1 MTAAAPT
8 SRPDL
13 VERVERLAAGR
24 PRTLIGIAGLPGAGK
39 TTVAVALVEDLRA
52 RGVAAAHVP
61 MDGFHLADVALDAL
75 GRRGRKGA
83 IDTFD
88 ADGYA
93 ALLAR
98 IRSGRGTTIW
108 APAFERDIEQPIAG
122 SIAIPP
128 ETTVIV
134 SEGNYLLAEQEPWPV
149 IRELFDDV
157 WFVEVDDPLRRERLV
172 ARHVRFGK
180 TPAEAADWVERVDE
194 VNARLIASS
203 AGRADLALTSE

>member
-1 MTAAAPT
+1 MTVAASI

-13 VERVERLAAGR
+13 VERVERLVAGR

-39 TTVAVALVEDLRA
+39 TTVALALVEDLRA
-52 RGVAAAHVP
+52 RGVAAVHVP

-75 GRRGRKGA
+75 GRRERKGA
-83 IDTFD
+83 IDTFEG
-88 ADGYA
+88 DGYA

-98 IRSGRGTTIW
+98 LRSDHSTTIW

-122 SIAIPP
+122 AIGIPP
-128 ETTVIV
+128 ETTVVV

-149 IRELFDDV
+149 ARGHFDEV
-157 WFVEVDDPLRRERLV
+157 WFVDVDDAVRRERLV

-194 VNARLIASS
+194 VNARLIQSS
-203 AGRADLALTSE
+203 AGRADLAFSSG